1 MATLAALR
9 CSIAALSARYEA
21 AASTLQSL
29 QDAAD
34 AFDASANASA
44 NASDASDAEGTLAN
58 TAALIVALRD
68 MEKQM
73 CSVMAEL
80 SSRTTFY
87 SSVDDG
93 FAQQVIA

>member
-1 MATLAALR
+1 M
-9 CSIAALSARYEA
+9 AALSARYEA
-21 AASTLQSL
+21 AASTLQRL
-29 QDAAD
+29 QDA
-34 AFDASANASA
+34 A
-44 NASDASDAEGTLAN
+44 NASDASTSACDAEGTLAN

-68 MEKQM
+68 VEKQM